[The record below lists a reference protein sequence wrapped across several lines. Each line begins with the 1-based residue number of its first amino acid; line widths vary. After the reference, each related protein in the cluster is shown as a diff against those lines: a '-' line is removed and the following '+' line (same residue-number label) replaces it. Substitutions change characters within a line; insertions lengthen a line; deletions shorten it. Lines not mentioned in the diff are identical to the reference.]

1 MAVGAARRA
10 TTFATFRLSVRA
22 FLAPYLHFFFLGALD
37 ASLAHF
43 QIVLYFGLR
52 ELAVFPEDYVE
63 TESEYA

>member
-1 MAVGAARRA
+1 MAVGATRR
-10 TTFATFRLSVRA
+10 TTSFTTFRLTVRA

-37 ASLAHF
+37 TSLAHF
-43 QIVLYFGLR
+43 QVVLYFGLR